1 MTNFAEM
8 INIGGLCSRL
18 NYQLSSVQE
27 QPVKSKREN
36 SNLSV
41 FLEIKPSF
49 AILSTL
55 TFFLCHRSVSPRQLQ
70 PGGLRQYPLSSWTVT
85 VPVPFQ

>member
-1 MTNFAEM
+1 M

-18 NYQLSSVQE
+18 NFHLSSVQE

-55 TFFLCHRSVSPRQLQ
+55 TFFIVSPRQLQ
-70 PGGLRQYPLSSWTVT
+70 PGRLRWGARLVLGQ
-85 VPVPFQ
+85 

>member
-1 MTNFAEM
+1 MV
-8 INIGGLCSRL
+8 NIGGLFSRL
-18 NYQLSSVQE
+18 NYQLWSVQE

-55 TFFLCHRSVSPRQLQ
+55 TFFTVSPRQLQ
-70 PGGLRQYPLSSWTVT
+70 LGGLRQYPLSSWTVT
-85 VPVPFQ
+85 VPVPFL

>member
-1 MTNFAEM
+1 MV
-8 INIGGLCSRL
+8 NIGGLFSRI

-27 QPVKSKREN
+27 HPVKSKREN

-55 TFFLCHRSVSPRQLQ
+55 TFFTVSPRQLQ
-70 PGGLRQYPLSSWTVT
+70 PGGLRQYPLSSWTKT

>member
-1 MTNFAEM
+1 MTNFAEKV
-8 INIGGLCSRL
+8 NIGGLCSRL

-41 FLEIKPSF
+41 FLEIKAQLCYF
-49 AILSTL
+49 VNFNIFYCVTD
-55 TFFLCHRSVSPRQLQ
+55 LCHQASYNQVGCDGARLVLGQ
-70 PGGLRQYPLSSWTVT
+70 
-85 VPVPFQ
+85 

>member
-1 MTNFAEM
+1 MGMA
-8 INIGGLCSRL
+8 NIVGLCSGE
-18 NYQLSSVQE
+18 NYQLASIQE
-27 QPVKSKREN
+27 QHVKSKLEN

-55 TFFLCHRSVSPRQLQ
+55 TFFIVSPIRVTM
-70 PGGLRQYPLSSWTVT
+70 PATVRW
-85 VPVPFQ
+85 FA